1 MARKQN
7 LEATIESNR
16 PPTSAGRLDQRL
28 AGLALALRG
37 VVTETQKMFIYPACQ
52 LDNDA
57 LDELAVALV
66 EFAED
71 IHAGIGLWQ
80 ALENYQSEFFGTPL
94 PLFLEVGEPLSGRF
108 DPRRV
113 RHFLYILWRQL
124 KPDHLLAPDH
134 RDLTKLAERVSE
146 FLTVA
151 FRGQP
156 KDSGV
161 ARFLR
166 TPNRRG
172 WDVKRKL
179 VWAGQHSYLF
189 RQQCARYLDE
199 QGTGTTDI
207 DAIDDFICQRCTDWC
222 GLGVIDLLASALE
235 LPEPDRATLRTW
247 YERHNAPYLVVAIL
261 KRGAVAE
268 TMEVINVVNDRPYCI
283 RLEME
288 KCPFAAGQTVIG
300 SLVLWRGEWYWS
312 GSQRM
317 WQKAE
322 TALLAALKKEYVE
335 KLNALAYRY
344 RADLAQKARDIVRE
358 HHRQFVAHHGDDLA
372 VFSDG
377 LSLAAAAQKR
387 MRSLFDERAEGI
399 VADVMKRHG
408 LRNPWPRL
416 QFPNA
421 FLKHR
426 DGIGAFFNPDEG
438 EEYMLSF
445 NQLRSAFRK
454 QDASLTDDEAE
465 AVREM
470 IESENISPAF
480 VQRLVR
486 EHGCGAIGR
495 AYLIRGF
502 QQMPHLAWLLRRFK
516 GKFYR
521 KRYPAISFTQG
532 SVADTVSASSKHG

>member
-7 LEATIESNR
+7 LEATIESDR
-16 PPTSAGRLDQRL
+16 PPRSAGRLDQRL
-28 AGLALALRG
+28 ASLTLALRD
-37 VVTETQKMFIYPACQ
+37 VVAETQRMFIYPACQ

-57 LDELAVALV
+57 LDELAIALI

-80 ALENYQSEFFGTPL
+80 ALENYQNEFFGTPL
-94 PLFLEVGEPLSGRF
+94 PLFLDVGEPLSGSF

-113 RHFLYILWRQL
+113 RYFLYILWGQF

-134 RDLTKLAERVSE
+134 HDLIKLAEAVSE

-151 FRGQP
+151 FRREP
-156 KDSGV
+156 RDSGV
-161 ARFLR
+161 ARFLN

-179 VWAGQHSYLF
+179 VWVGQYSYLF
-189 RQQCARYLDE
+189 RHQCAHYLE
-199 QGTGTTDI
+199 EYGTGTTDI
-207 DAIDDFICQRCTDWC
+207 DAIDDFICQHCTDWC
-222 GLGVIDLLASALE
+222 GLGVIDLLATALD

-247 YERHNAPYLVVAIL
+247 YERHNAPYVVQTIV
-261 KRGAVAE
+261 KRGAVTV
-268 TMEVINVVNDRPYCI
+268 TMEVINVVNDQPYCI

-288 KCPFAAGQTVIG
+288 KCPFVAGQIVIG
-300 SLVLWRGEWYWS
+300 SLVPWRGEWYWS
-312 GSQRM
+312 GGQRM
-317 WQKAE
+317 WPKAE
-322 TALLAALKKEYVE
+322 TTLLAALKKEYVE
-335 KLNALAYRY
+335 KLSGLAYRY
-344 RADLAQKARDIVRE
+344 CTDLSQKARETVRE
-358 HHRQFVAHHGDDLA
+358 HHKHFVAHHGDDLA

-377 LSLAAAAQKR
+377 LSLAAATQKR
-387 MRSLFDERAEGI
+387 MRALFEKRAEGM
-399 VADVMKRHG
+399 VADVMRRHG

-416 QFPNA
+416 KFPDA

-445 NQLRSAFRK
+445 NQLRSALRK
-454 QDASLTDDEAE
+454 QEDSLTDDEAE
-465 AVREM
+465 TVRAL
-470 IESENISPAF
+470 IENQAISPAF
-480 VQRLVR
+480 VERLVR

-495 AYLIRGF
+495 SYLIRGF
-502 QQMPHLAWLLRRFK
+502 QQTPHLAWLLRRFK

-521 KRYPAISFTQG
+521 TRYPTIAFSQG
-532 SVADTVSASSKHG
+532 IVAETVSA

>member
-1 MARKQN
+1 MVRKQN
-7 LEATIESNR
+7 LEATIESDR
-16 PPTSAGRLDQRL
+16 PPRSAGRLDERL
-28 AGLALALRG
+28 GGLALALRG
-37 VVTETQKMFIYPACQ
+37 LVAETQRMFIYPACQ

-71 IHAGIGLWQ
+71 IHVGIGLWQ

-94 PLFLEVGEPLSGRF
+94 PLFLDVGEPLSGSF

-113 RHFLYILWRQL
+113 RYFLYILWGQF

-134 RDLTKLAERVSE
+134 RDLIKLAETVSE

-151 FRGQP
+151 FRREP
-156 KDSGV
+156 RDSEV
-161 ARFLR
+161 ARFLN
-166 TPNRRG
+166 TTNRRG

-179 VWAGQHSYLF
+179 VWVGQDSYLF
-189 RQQCARYLDE
+189 RHQCARYLKE
-199 QGTGTTDI
+199 YGTGTTDI
-207 DAIDDFICQRCTDWC
+207 DAIDDFICQHCTDWC
-222 GLGVIDLLASALE
+222 GLGVIDLLAAALD
-235 LPEPDRATLRTW
+235 LPELDRATLRTW
-247 YERHNAPYLVVAIL
+247 SERHNAPYVVQTIVR
-261 KRGAVAE
+261 RGAVTE
-268 TMEVINVVNDRPYCI
+268 TMEVINVVNDQPYCI
-283 RLEME
+283 RIEME
-288 KCPFAAGQTVIG
+288 KCPFVAGQIVIG
-300 SLVLWRGEWYWS
+300 SLVPWRGEWYWS
-312 GSQRM
+312 GAQRM
-317 WQKAE
+317 WPKAE
-322 TALLAALKKEYVE
+322 PTLLAALKKEYVE
-335 KLNALAYRY
+335 KLSGLAYRY
-344 RADLAQKARDIVRE
+344 CGDLSQKARDIVRE
-358 HHRQFVAHHGDDLA
+358 HHKQFVAHHGDDLA

-387 MRSLFDERAEGI
+387 MRALFEKRADGM
-399 VADVMKRHG
+399 VADVMRRHG

-416 QFPNA
+416 KFPDA

-454 QDASLTDDEAE
+454 QAGSLTDDEAE
-465 AVREM
+465 TVRAL
-470 IESENISPAF
+470 IENQAISPAF
-480 VQRLVR
+480 VERLVR

-502 QQMPHLAWLLRRFK
+502 QQTPHLAWLLRRFK

-521 KRYPAISFTQG
+521 TRYPAIAFSQG
-532 SVADTVSASSKHG
+532 IVADTVSA

>member
-1 MARKQN
+1 MVRKQN
-7 LEATIESNR
+7 LEATIESDR
-16 PPTSAGRLDQRL
+16 PPRSAGRLDERL
-28 AGLALALRG
+28 GGLALALRG
-37 VVTETQKMFIYPACQ
+37 VVAETQRMFIYPACQ

-80 ALENYQSEFFGTPL
+80 TLENYQSEFFGTPL
-94 PLFLEVGEPLSGRF
+94 PLFLDVGEPLSGSF

-113 RHFLYILWRQL
+113 RYFLYILWGQF

-134 RDLTKLAERVSE
+134 RDLIKLAETVSE

-151 FRGQP
+151 FRREP
-156 KDSGV
+156 RDSEV
-161 ARFLR
+161 ARFLN
-166 TPNRRG
+166 TTNRRG

-179 VWAGQHSYLF
+179 VWVGQDSYLF
-189 RQQCARYLDE
+189 RHQCARYLKDY
-199 QGTGTTDI
+199 GTGMTDI
-207 DAIDDFICQRCTDWC
+207 DAIDDFICQHCTDWC
-222 GLGVIDLLASALE
+222 GLGVIDLLAAALD

-247 YERHNAPYLVVAIL
+247 SERHNAPYVVQTIVR
-261 KRGAVAE
+261 RGAVTE
-268 TMEVINVVNDRPYCI
+268 TMEVINVVNDQPYCI

-288 KCPFAAGQTVIG
+288 KCPFVAGQIVIG
-300 SLVLWRGEWYWS
+300 SLVPWRGEWYWS
-312 GSQRM
+312 GAQRM
-317 WQKAE
+317 WPKAE
-322 TALLAALKKEYVE
+322 PTLLAALKKEYVE
-335 KLNALAYRY
+335 KLSGLAYRY
-344 RADLAQKARDIVRE
+344 CGDLSQKARDIVRE
-358 HHRQFVAHHGDDLA
+358 HHKQFVAHHGDDLA

-387 MRSLFDERAEGI
+387 MRALFEKRADGM
-399 VADVMKRHG
+399 VADVMRRHG

-416 QFPNA
+416 KFPDA

-454 QDASLTDDEAE
+454 QAGSLTNDEAE
-465 AVREM
+465 TVRAL
-470 IESENISPAF
+470 IENQAISPAF
-480 VQRLVR
+480 VERLVR

-502 QQMPHLAWLLRRFK
+502 QQTPHLAWLLRRFK

-521 KRYPAISFTQG
+521 TRYPAIAFSQG
-532 SVADTVSASSKHG
+532 IVADTVSG

>member
-1 MARKQN
+1 MTRKRN
-7 LEATIESNR
+7 LEATIESDR
-16 PPTSAGRLDQRL
+16 PPGSAGRLDQRL

-37 VVTETQKMFIYPACQ
+37 VVAVTQRMFIYPACQ

-57 LDELAVALV
+57 LDELAIALV

-80 ALENYQSEFFGTPL
+80 ALEDYQSEFFGTPL
-94 PLFLEVGEPLSGRF
+94 PLFLDVGEPLSGSF

-113 RHFLYILWRQL
+113 RYFLYILWGQF

-134 RDLTKLAERVSE
+134 RDLIKLAETVSE

-151 FRGQP
+151 FRREP
-156 KDSGV
+156 RDSEV
-161 ARFLR
+161 ARFLN

-179 VWAGQHSYLF
+179 VWVGQHSYLF
-189 RQQCARYLDE
+189 RHQCARYLE
-199 QGTGTTDI
+199 EYGTGTTDI
-207 DAIDDFICQRCTDWC
+207 DAIDDFICQHCTDWC
-222 GLGVIDLLASALE
+222 GLGVIDLLAAALD

-247 YERHNAPYLVVAIL
+247 YERHNAPYVVQTIV
-261 KRGAVAE
+261 KRGAVTE
-268 TMEVINVVNDRPYCI
+268 TMEVINVVNDQPYCI

-288 KCPFAAGQTVIG
+288 KCPFVAGQIVIG
-300 SLVLWRGEWYWS
+300 SLVPWRGEWYWS
-312 GSQRM
+312 GAQRM
-317 WQKAE
+317 WPKAE

-335 KLNALAYRY
+335 KLSGLAYRY
-344 RADLAQKARDIVRE
+344 CGDLAQKARDIVRE
-358 HHRQFVAHHGDDLA
+358 HHKQFVAHHGNDLA

-387 MRSLFDERAEGI
+387 MRALFEKRAEGMG
-399 VADVMKRHG
+399 ADVMRCHG

-416 QFPNA
+416 KFPDA

-454 QDASLTDDEAE
+454 QEDSLTNDEAE
-465 AVREM
+465 TVRAL
-470 IESENISPAF
+470 IENQTISPAF
-480 VQRLVR
+480 VERMVR
-486 EHGCGAIGR
+486 EHGCGAIGAIGR

-502 QQMPHLAWLLRRFK
+502 QQTPHLAWLLRRFK

-521 KRYPAISFTQG
+521 THYPAIAFSQG
-532 SVADTVSASSKHG
+532 IVAETVSA

>member
-1 MARKQN
+1 MGRKYN
-7 LEATIESNR
+7 LEARLESNR
-16 PPTSAGRLDQRL
+16 PPVTAGRLDQRL

-37 VVTETQKMFIYPACQ
+37 VVAETQKSFIYPACQ

-94 PLFLEVGEPLSGRF
+94 PLFLDVGEQLSGRF

-124 KPDHLLAPDH
+124 KPDLILSPDNP
-134 RDLTKLAERVSE
+134 DLTELAETVSE
-146 FLTVA
+146 FLAAA

-161 ARFLR
+161 ARFLH

-189 RQQCARYLDE
+189 RHQCACYLEE
-199 QGTGTTDI
+199 QRTGTTDI
-207 DAIDDFICQRCTDWC
+207 DAIDDFICQHCTDWC
-222 GLGVIDLLASALE
+222 GLGVIDLLAAAVD

-247 YERHNAPYLVVAIL
+247 YERHNAPYNVVTIV

-268 TMEVINVVNDRPYCI
+268 TMQVINVVNDQPYCI

-288 KCPFAAGQTVIG
+288 KCPFAAGQIVIG
-300 SLVLWRGEWYWS
+300 SLVPWRGEWYWS
-312 GSQRM
+312 GGQQM

-322 TALLAALKKEYVE
+322 TGLLAALKKEYVE
-335 KLNALAYRY
+335 KLSVLAYRY
-344 RADLAQKARDIVRE
+344 CADLAQKARDIVRE

-387 MRSLFDERAEGI
+387 MRALFDERAEGI
-399 VADVMKRHG
+399 VADVMKRYG
-408 LRNPWPRL
+408 LHNPWPRL
-416 QFPNA
+416 QFPDA

-445 NQLRSAFRK
+445 NQVCSAFRK
-454 QDASLTDDEAE
+454 QDASLTDNEAE
-465 AVREM
+465 SVRAL
-470 IESENISPAF
+470 IENQNISPAF

-521 KRYPAISFTQG
+521 TRYPAISFTQG
-532 SVADTVSASSKHG
+532 GVADTASA